1 MPSDRLQKAIVC
13 ISIIIACHFIFSWFE
28 DNISFDGND
37 RPSKITYE
45 TLG

>member
-1 MPSDRLQKAIVC
+1 MPYDRLQKAIVC
-13 ISIIIACHFIFSWFE
+13 ISIILACHFILSWCE
-28 DNISFDGND
+28 NNISFGDKD